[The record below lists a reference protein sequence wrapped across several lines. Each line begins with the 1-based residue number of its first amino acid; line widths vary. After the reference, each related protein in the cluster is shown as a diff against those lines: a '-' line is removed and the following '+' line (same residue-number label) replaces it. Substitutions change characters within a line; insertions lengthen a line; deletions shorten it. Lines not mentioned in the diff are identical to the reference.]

1 MQVEKKGLNYKV
13 DIVVNGT
20 NTRALLDSGTQV
32 RQRHLKL
39 DAAGGESLDAKGVT
53 PLQVTIAV
61 TK

>member
-1 MQVEKKGLNYKV
+1 M

-20 NTRALLDSGTQV
+20 NTRALLDNGTQV